1 MKTDEQIA
9 LEVANTITAPYIS
22 DESLTRFAEKFLAAW
37 LEQQSQEPCVRLH
50 ITPTYEWPDIRVQVL
65 NGEGFPVEGGVELFL
80 APQPAIP
87 DWIGVEDRLPEEH
100 QEVMCAFG
108 NGNMLIL
115 EFDRS
120 LAPYRFIDRDSGK
133 WWSLKIKHW
142 MPLPNPPAQ
151 GEQE

>member
-1 MKTDEQIA
+1 MKTIEQIA
-9 LEVANTITAPYIS
+9 LQVAEAPGN
-22 DESLTRFAEKFLAAW
+22 
-37 LEQQSQEPCVRLH
+37 QEG
-50 ITPTYEWPDIRVQVL
+50 I
-65 NGEGFPVEGGVELFL
+65 
-80 APQPAIP
+80 APPPAIP
-87 DWIGVEDRLPEEH
+87 DWISVEDRLPEEH

-108 NGNMLIL
+108 NGDMLIL
-115 EFDRS
+115 EFDIS